1 MRSIFSGC
9 KAKVLGSLAG
19 IGAVASVASNAFA
32 SGSSS
37 LTMPTL
43 STSDIYTAGTA
54 VLAFIAVPVG
64 IFVVIGMLKRAG
76 GR

>member
-1 MRSIFSGC
+1 MKSILSGC
-9 KAKVLGSLAG
+9 KAKVVGSLAG

-32 SGSSS
+32 SGSS

-43 STSDIYTAGTA
+43 STADIYTAGTA

-64 IFVVIGMLKRAG
+64 IFVVIGMLRRAG